1 MIDIKKSKDEFMKY
15 TNNYDIENENI
26 ERKIYHSLRV
36 MEISKKIA
44 TNGT

>member
-26 ERKIYHSLRV
+26 DRKISL
-36 MEISKKIA
+36 IKS
-44 TNGT
+44 NGDK